1 MWAMILIDT
10 QLPPT
15 MAKATVVEVGSEH
28 VQHSDSQ
35 IKEASLL
42 LKSQYSEKRVKKRP
56 TQRPM
61 LSPGSNY
68 GSQASGSRG
77 VVVIFTGEGVVD
89 GHDSDW

>member
-42 LKSQYSEKRVKKRP
+42 LKSQYSEKRVQQIDACYLRFELRKPSKRQ
-56 TQRPM
+56 QR
-61 LSPGSNY
+61 
-68 GSQASGSRG
+68 RG
-77 VVVIFTGEGVVD
+77 GNF
-89 GHDSDW
+89 HR

>member
-15 MAKATVVEVGSEH
+15 MAKATVVEVGSKH

-42 LKSQYSEKRVKKRP
+42 LKSRYSEKRVQKGRP
-56 TQRPM
+56 SDPCCLQVRITEAK
-61 LSPGSNY
+61 
-68 GSQASGSRG
+68 QAAA
-77 VVVIFTGEGVVD
+77 EA
-89 GHDSDW
+89 WW

>member
-1 MWAMILIDT
+1 MNMPNIQIHISSVA
-10 QLPPT
+10 
-15 MAKATVVEVGSEH
+15 VVEITIKWKKGS
-28 VQHSDSQ
+28 
-35 IKEASLL
+35 
-42 LKSQYSEKRVKKRP
+42 KR
-56 TQRPM
+56 

>member
-15 MAKATVVEVGSEH
+15 MAKATVVEVGSKH

-42 LKSQYSEKRVKKRP
+42 LKSRYSEKRVQKGRP
-56 TQRPM
+56 SDPCCLQVRITAAK
-61 LSPGSNY
+61 
-68 GSQASGSRG
+68 QAAA
-77 VVVIFTGEGVVD
+77 EA
-89 GHDSDW
+89 WW